1 MTKAIRERLA
11 AQPFLPFVVHTAD
24 GREYKIPTPEH
35 AHVSPHG
42 GRVSIWMDDDTE
54 YILPSLLISG
64 LKIHAN
70 GRGKK

>member
-1 MTKAIRERLA
+1 MLTCRRM
-11 AQPFLPFVVHTAD
+11 
-24 GREYKIPTPEH
+24 
-35 AHVSPHG
+35 G

-64 LKIHAN
+64 LKINAN